1 MKHIILFTFCLI
13 FSTTYAQIINEKKIT
28 SEVSEVTVF
37 IKDAQITRKKT
48 IDLQQGITVL
58 KFINLS
64 PFIDAKSI
72 QVKANGNLTVLS
84 VNHQQNYIDKLDKQ
98 QEVLDLEL
106 KSEDLASKI
115 NLEKTYLDILKEE
128 LAFLQENRT
137 IGGKNQ
143 ELSVTNLKEASNF
156 YGTKLTALKLKEI
169 DIIKKLETLNN
180 SKSDID
186 LQIKTLTSQKE
197 FPNGEILVKID
208 SKNYNKA
215 DFELSYL
222 VGNSSWF
229 PSYDIRAKTINEPI
243 EIIYKA
249 NVKQD
254 TKVDWTNVK
263 LNLSSANP
271 NNSGVAPE
279 LKTYYLNYN
288 TLPPTYNLTSNE
300 ITGKVLDEQGLPLP
314 GVNVLVEGTTIGT
327 STDFD
332 GNYSITIPNYSS
344 QLTFSYIG
352 YINQTSA
359 IRQSPL
365 NIQLQEDVTAL
376 DEVVVVGYGTS
387 SKRRKSVN
395 EALSGRVGGINI
407 KEASS
412 TPIPANQ
419 VVKQTT
425 VDFAIDIPYSVKSD
439 NKSYT
444 VDMANYQL
452 PADYNYICVPKIEK
466 DAFLIAEVSDWE
478 KYNLLEGEANL
489 FFEDTYVGK
498 TLLDTRYA
506 SDTLKISLGRDKN
519 VSVKRE
525 KVKDFTTKQFIGSK
539 KEDNRAWTILVKNN
553 KNQTINMSIF
563 DQVPVSTLEEIKVDI
578 TEMTK
583 AEHDKDTGEITWDFS
598 INPKE
603 TKTLNLNY
611 SIKYPKNKNLVIE

>member
-48 IDLQQGITVL
+48 IDLQQGITIL

-365 NIQLQEDVTAL
+365 NIQLQEDITAL
-376 DEVVVVGYGTS
+376 DEVVVIGYGTS

-603 TKTLNLNY
+603 TKTMNLNY
-611 SIKYPKNKNLVIE
+611 SIKYPKDKNLVIE

>member
-1 MKHIILFTFCLI
+1 M
-13 FSTTYAQIINEKKIT
+13 NEKKIT

-48 IDLQQGITVL
+48 IDLQQGITIL

-143 ELSVTNLKEASNF
+143 ELSVTNLKEVSNF

-387 SKRRKSVN
+387 SKKRKSVN
-395 EALSGRVGGINI
+395 EALSGSVSGISI
-407 KEASS
+407 RGASS

>member
-1 MKHIILFTFCLI
+1 M
-13 FSTTYAQIINEKKIT
+13 NEKKIT

-48 IDLQQGITVL
+48 IDLQQGITIL

-365 NIQLQEDVTAL
+365 NIQLQEDITAL
-376 DEVVVVGYGTS
+376 DEVVVIGYGTS

-603 TKTLNLNY
+603 TKTMNLNY
-611 SIKYPKNKNLVIE
+611 SIKYPKDKNLVIE